1 MKNKVMHPL
10 VELTVARLKE
20 SIREPEMIFWVF
32 VFPILLA
39 VALGIAFRERPTDK
53 VFIAIEESASSEQIS
68 RLLSVRKDIESIVLD
83 TDEANEQ
90 LRKGKVD
97 LIISVDPGISPYL
110 EETSPDNLI
119 FTYDETRSNSKIARM
134 ASQDAIERGLG
145 RKDMSS
151 IQDNRVDTPG
161 SRYIDFLIPG
171 LIGMNL
177 MGSGMWGVGF
187 AVVFSRTRKL
197 LKQLSA
203 TPMRRS
209 HYFLGL
215 MFSRMIFLV
224 PEVAILVVL
233 GWIIFGVKVSG
244 SILDMIIVSALGSIT
259 FAGLGM
265 LVAARARTIE
275 GASGWMNFIMMPMYI
290 LSGSFFSY
298 ERFPEFTYPLIR
310 ALPLTALNDA
320 LRTVMNDGGSLSAI
334 WLELTVMA
342 IWWILSFGVALKIFK
357 WQ

>member
-1 MKNKVMHPL
+1 MKDKVMHPL
-10 VELTVARLKE
+10 VELTVARIKE
-20 SIREPEMIFWVF
+20 SIREPEMLFWVF

-39 VALGIAFRERPTDK
+39 VALGIAFREKPVDK
-53 VFIAIEESASSEQIS
+53 VRIAIEESTSAEQILK
-68 RLLSVRKDIESIVLD
+68 LLSVHEDMEPAVLD
-83 TDEANEQ
+83 TKEANEQ

-97 LIISVDPGISPYL
+97 LVIGIDQSIGTQPEDTMNWSL
-110 EETSPDNLI
+110 V

-134 ASQDAIERGLG
+134 ASKDAIERGMG
-145 RKDMSS
+145 RKD
-151 IQDNRVDTPG
+151 IFTIRDNNVETPG

-187 AVVFSRTRKL
+187 AVVYARTRKL
-197 LKQLSA
+197 LKRLAA

-209 HYFLGL
+209 HYLMGY

-224 PEVAILVVL
+224 PEVAMLVVL
-233 GWIIFGVKVSG
+233 GWIIFNVKLFG
-244 SILDMIIVSALGSIT
+244 SVFDLVMISALGSLT
-259 FAGLGM
+259 FSGMGL
-265 LVAARARTIE
+265 LVAARTKTIE

-298 ERFPEFTYPLIR
+298 ERFPEFAIPVIR
-310 ALPLTALNDA
+310 VLPLTALNDA
-320 LRTVMNDGGSLSAI
+320 LRAVMNDGIPLYNL
-334 WLELTVMA
+334 WLELTVMI
-342 IWWILSFGVALKIFK
+342 IWLILSFIVSLKIFK

>member
-1 MKNKVMHPL
+1 MKDKIMHPL
-10 VELTVARLKE
+10 VELTIARIKE
-20 SIREPEMIFWVF
+20 TIREPEMLFWVF

-39 VALGIAFRERPTDK
+39 VALGIAFRERPVDTLR
-53 VFIAIEESASSEQIS
+53 IAVEESTGAE
-68 RLLSVRKDIESIVLD
+68 RAMELLSTREDIEPVML
-83 TDEANEQ
+83 TPGEAREQ
-90 LRKGKVD
+90 LRKGKID
-97 LIISVDPGISPYL
+97 LIIGIDKVDESRQEGDVPAEL
-110 EETSPDNLI
+110 V
-119 FTYDETRSNSKIARM
+119 FTYDDTRSNSRIARM
-134 ASQDAIERGLG
+134 AGQDAIERGLG
-145 RKDMSS
+145 RKDMVS
-151 IQDNRVDTPG
+151 IRDNRIETPG

-187 AVVFSRTRKL
+187 AVVLARTRKL
-197 LKQLSA
+197 LKRLAA

-209 HYFLGL
+209 HYFLGFML
-215 MFSRMIFLV
+215 SRMIFLV

-233 GWIIFGVKVSG
+233 GWIIFNVRMSG
-244 SILDMIIVSALGSIT
+244 SVPDLVIVSMLGSMT

-265 LVAARARTIE
+265 LVAARSRTIE

-298 ERFPEFTYPLIR
+298 ERFPEFSLPFIR

-320 LRTVMNDGGSLSAI
+320 LRAVMNDGRPLYSI
-334 WLELTVMA
+334 WLELSVMSA
-342 IWWILSFGVALKIFK
+342 WLILSFVVSLKIFK